1 MLRLDVDAAVDDELL
16 FVVLSTGSIEHECS
30 GAALPLS
37 TSALLC
43 HKI

>member
-1 MLRLDVDAAVDDELL
+1 MLREVVDEDEPLLL